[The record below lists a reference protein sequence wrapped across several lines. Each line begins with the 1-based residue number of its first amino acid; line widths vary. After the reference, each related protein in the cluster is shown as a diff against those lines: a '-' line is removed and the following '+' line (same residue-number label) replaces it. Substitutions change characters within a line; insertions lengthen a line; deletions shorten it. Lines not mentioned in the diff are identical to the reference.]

1 MKRYISDVDFELMSA
16 STTIPLSLF
25 ELRNSRLFEDDRSS
39 KMAFRMLCE
48 TALLSYKKFPP
59 IGDLLERVVDCT
71 SSSPCNLVCCPVCRS
86 KRQSKAVKSN
96 LEIFRNATN
105 EDSYFLT
112 LLLPMA
118 SDLDETSKTIKNHRK
133 NMYYV
138 FREYKKKFPNSNIDI
153 VGAYEYDLKSI
164 NEYNMSSDRARKLFN
179 QLGFEERKDES
190 MWLPHLHAIVSPLQD
205 DQVKTI
211 RDLIN
216 VATFDTDKIPFSIEL
231 KRFREDKV
239 VSENI
244 SEISKYLWKV
254 RLQHADNIFL
264 DNKDKKRSRY
274 LSMFPVQD
282 LYYLVSHI
290 ASQGSFKSLKFQTK
304 I

>member
-1 MKRYISDVDFELMSA
+1 
-16 STTIPLSLF
+16 
-25 ELRNSRLFEDDRSS
+25 
-39 KMAFRMLCE
+39 MLCE
-48 TALLSYKKFPP
+48 QALLNYKKFPP
-59 IGDLLERVVDCT
+59 IGDLLERVIDCT
-71 SSSPCNLVCCPVCRS
+71 GKRPCRLICCPVCRS
-86 KRQSKAVKSN
+86 KKQSEATLSN
-96 LEIFRNATN
+96 LETFQNATN
-105 EDSYFLT
+105 ENSYFLT
-112 LLLPMA
+112 ALLPMS

-164 NEYNMSSDRARKLFN
+164 DEYNMSSERARKLFT
-179 QLGFEERKDES
+179 QLGFDKSKDES
-190 MWLPHLHAIVSPLQD
+190 MWLPHLHAIVSPLEEK
-205 DQVKTI
+205 QVSTI

-216 VATFDTDKIPFSIEL
+216 SATLDTDKIPFSVEL

-244 SEISKYLWKV
+244 SEISKYCWKV